1 MEEFGWGIGSIVAML
16 VVAAVI
22 FFFPL
27 VMGPL
32 HPPSASVLLIIP
44 VVLVAVFI
52 FLRQASK

>member
-16 VVAAVI
+16 VVAAVV

-32 HPPSASVLLIIP
+32 HPPSASVLLIFP